1 MPSSASSTLAS
12 CVGLLLSQYFWGA
25 KRIREPLAPPRISE
39 PRKVEAD
46 AHATETNSETESP
59 ESKIFDF
66 RAAISEASTK
76 S

>member
-1 MPSSASSTLAS
+1 M
-12 CVGLLLSQYFWGA
+12 
-25 KRIREPLAPPRISE
+25 REPLAPPRMSE

-59 ESKIFDF
+59 KSNIFAF
-66 RAAISEASTK
+66 SAATSDISIS

>member
-1 MPSSASSTLAS
+1 MPSSTSSTFVS

-25 KRIREPLAPPRISE
+25 KRMREPLAPPRMSE

-46 AHATETNSETESP
+46 AHATETNSETVSP
-59 ESKIFDF
+59 ESKIFAF
-66 RAAISEASTK
+66 RAATPEASTK